1 VRVAVLSVHT
11 CPLAALGAKETGGMN
26 VYVREVA
33 RELGRMGL
41 DIDVFTRSQN
51 ASIPRVVDLGAGARV
66 VHLPAGP
73 EHPMPREAVFEH
85 LDTFADGVDAWRM
98 THGVDYDLVHAHYW
112 LSGVVGLTLGR
123 RWRVPVVQMFHTLAR
138 LKNGAA
144 RTLAEVEPPLRA
156 QQETRIARD
165 VDRIVA
171 ATDAERAELV
181 RHYGAPRSRIAV
193 VPCGVDTDLFRPG
206 LAADARRQL
215 ALPPGPL
222 LLYVGR
228 IAPIKGLGTL
238 LEAVAKL
245 RAGGHPVRLLVIGGD
260 ADEATDGHE
269 AYVRGL
275 ACRRELCEAVT
286 FLGSQPQPALRAYY
300 VAADATVMPSYYES
314 FGMVALEAMACGSP
328 VIASRVG
335 GLATTVRDGVTG
347 LLVPDGDV
355 AALARGIDS
364 VLSDPARRRAL
375 GAEGV
380 RWAARHRWPCVAR
393 AVCREYASLEP
404 RAGRYVE
411 RARCHDAAP
420 EAPDGLH
427 RAVSSDGMP
436 PAEPALGPR
445 G

>member
-1 VRVAVLSVHT
+1 
-11 CPLAALGAKETGGMN
+11 
-26 VYVREVA
+26 
-33 RELGRMGL
+33 MGL
-41 DIDVFTRSQN
+41 GIDVFTRSQN

-85 LDTFADGVDAWRM
+85 LDEFADRVDAWRKIR
-98 THGVDYDLVHAHYW
+98 GVDYDLVHAHYW

-144 RTLAEVEPPLRA
+144 RTTAEVEPPLRA
-156 QQETRIARD
+156 RQETRIARS

-171 ATDAERAELV
+171 ATEAERDELV
-181 RHYGAPRSRIAV
+181 RHGAPRSRIAV

-206 LAADARRQL
+206 RVTDARREL
-215 ALPPGPL
+215 GLPPGPL

-228 IAPIKGLGTL
+228 IAPIKGLETL
-238 LEAVAKL
+238 LEAVATL
-245 RAGGHPVRLLVIGGD
+245 RAAGHPVRLLVIGGD
-260 ADEATDGHE
+260 ADEAADGHE

-347 LLVPDGDV
+347 VLVPDGDV
-355 AALARGIDS
+355 AALARGIET

-380 RWAARHRWPCVAR
+380 RWAARHRWACVAR

-404 RAGRYVE
+404 RAGRHIE
-411 RARCHDAAP
+411 RARCH
-420 EAPDGLH
+420 EADPD
-427 RAVSSDGMP
+427 RFDGMGRAAAADGRG
-436 PAEPALGPR
+436 PAEPALGGHAADGRRPIR
-445 G
+445 S